1 MDKITDL
8 IKGMTPP
15 QQEAVLHKRG
25 PMMVLAGPGSGKTFV
40 LTRRIAQL
48 IRSGEASPDYIL
60 VVTFT
65 RMAAEE
71 MKSRFLQIM
80 GETSTAVTFGTFHS
94 VFYRIIRAAYGQ
106 RAGTIMPENQKY
118 QVLQEIVHARGL
130 EIEDEKEFIQGV
142 LSEISVV
149 KGEMMDLQNY
159 YSVSCPSETFRR
171 IFTDYQHY
179 MDSHQLIDFD
189 DMQTMCYELLSQRP
203 DILAAWQR
211 KFRYILVDEFQDI
224 CRIQYELVKMLA
236 LPENNL
242 FIVGDDDQS
251 IYRFRGAR
259 PEIMLG
265 FERDFPGTKSVLLDV
280 NFRCDRNIVYA
291 AGLVIGKNKTRFPKK
306 ISSSR
311 MGTQAVLVRRFDN
324 SEKQYASIISDV
336 RELTGQGVK
345 AEEIAVLFRTVRSAG
360 GLVHK
365 LMEYSIPFQMRDTMP
380 DIYSHFI
387 ARDLFAYI
395 RIGMGSRSRADFLE
409 IINKPNR
416 YISRSLLDQ
425 EQITF
430 DGLAARFQGGRSW
443 MADRIWTME
452 MQMRSLGRMTP
463 YAAITFIRNAV
474 GYDQYL
480 EEYAKYRKMKPSEL
494 YDILDEIQESARDA
508 STFQDWFD
516 QIERYREEL
525 KDQIQRLGQQKQGL
539 VLATMHAAKGLE
551 YEYVY
556 IIDANE
562 GTIPHE
568 KAVLEEDIEEERRL
582 FYVAMTRAKNRLV
595 ICSTKERFGKA
606 QKESRFVKE
615 FMGAKKA
622 RPSGKKPSGS

>member
-1 MDKITDL
+1 MISDL

-48 IRSGEASPDYIL
+48 IRSGEASPDHIL

-211 KFRYILVDEFQDI
+211 KFCYILVDEFQDI

-311 MGTQAVLVRRFDN
+311 MGIQAVLVRRFDN

-345 AEEIAVLFRTVRSAG
+345 AE
-360 GLVHK
+360 
-365 LMEYSIPFQMRDTMP
+365 
-380 DIYSHFI
+380 
-387 ARDLFAYI
+387 
-395 RIGMGSRSRADFLE
+395 
-409 IINKPNR
+409 
-416 YISRSLLDQ
+416 
-425 EQITF
+425 
-430 DGLAARFQGGRSW
+430 
-443 MADRIWTME
+443 
-452 MQMRSLGRMTP
+452 
-463 YAAITFIRNAV
+463 
-474 GYDQYL
+474 
-480 EEYAKYRKMKPSEL
+480 
-494 YDILDEIQESARDA
+494 
-508 STFQDWFD
+508 
-516 QIERYREEL
+516 
-525 KDQIQRLGQQKQGL
+525 
-539 VLATMHAAKGLE
+539 
-551 YEYVY
+551 
-556 IIDANE
+556 
-562 GTIPHE
+562 
-568 KAVLEEDIEEERRL
+568 
-582 FYVAMTRAKNRLV
+582 
-595 ICSTKERFGKA
+595 
-606 QKESRFVKE
+606 
-615 FMGAKKA
+615 
-622 RPSGKKPSGS
+622 